1 MASRRLGL
9 ALRLR
14 SSPEPFTCLLC
25 QQSRRSLTTT
35 AHRLATPQKVGS
47 GAELDPKR
55 KVAGVPIEA
64 PRSYGKRIDGDFKPM
79 PLPRPIG
86 MTAPPQPGEN
96 TGLDARSLKERRA
109 DFVDWDKH
117 LARRQELT
125 ASLARPYFRD
135 WGNLKYHEGK
145 SFLAPPRLFK
155 AEMALFFPNLFGRT
169 LLKTDKE
176 PHDTTPLL
184 RGKASVVT
192 IFSSQWSENQVNS
205 FVSREAN
212 PALHEVLGQ
221 EKLAQRVSVHVEENT
236 ARAWL
241 VKMFMGSLRRKN
253 PEKDWNKYFFVRG
266 GITDHIRESI
276 GLLNSK
282 VGYTYLVD
290 QHCRIRWAGSGPSE
304 PEEREGLAKGL
315 RRLAREIEK
324 ESSLPSSARE
334 QLPAKRHLEN
344 KAT

>member
-9 ALRLR
+9 ALRLPSR
-14 SSPEPFTCLLC
+14 QPSTCLLC
-25 QQSRRSLTTT
+25 QNAHARRALTLS
-35 AHRLATPQKVGS
+35 APRLATSQKVGS

-55 KVAGVPIEA
+55 KLAGVPIEA
-64 PRSYGKRIDGDFKPM
+64 PRSYGKRVDGDFKPM

-86 MTAPPQPGEN
+86 MTSPPQPGEN
-96 TGLDARSLKERRA
+96 TGLDSRTLKERRA

-135 WGNLKYHEGK
+135 WGNLSYHQGK

-155 AEMALFFPNLFGRT
+155 AEMSLFFPNLFGRT
-169 LLKTDKE
+169 LLKADKE
-176 PHDTTPLL
+176 PRDTTPLL

-192 IFSSQWSENQVNS
+192 LFSSQWAEGQVNS
-205 FVSREAN
+205 FASKAAN
-212 PALHEVLGQ
+212 PALHDVLAEEGS
-221 EKLAQRVSVHVEENT
+221 LAQMVSLHVEENA

-241 VKMFMGSLRRKN
+241 VKMFMGSLRRKL
-253 PEKDWNKYFFVRG
+253 PEKDWNKYLLVRG
-266 GITDHIRESI
+266 GVTDHIRESI

-304 PEEREGLAKGL
+304 ADERDGLAKGL
-315 RRLAREIEK
+315 RRLVREIQK
-324 ESSLPSSARE
+324 EASLPSSARE
-334 QLPAKRHLEN
+334 QLPAKKHL
-344 KAT
+344 AA